1 MDINK
6 FKDATIQKIN
16 EIKNNDSLSEKEK
29 NNLIYELATQLGKKI
44 LEDKINENN

>member
-6 FKDATIQKIN
+6 FRDATIQKIN
-16 EIKNNDSLSEKEK
+16 DIKNNNLLSEKEK
-29 NNLIYELATQLGKKI
+29 NDLIYELATQLGKRI